1 MKQKLKIV
9 KLLLII
15 NINLNKWENL
25 MNRGSYMQKK
35 QINKQEKMLN
45 YYLNKDKT
53 YRSNSEY

>member
-1 MKQKLKIV
+1 
-9 KLLLII
+9 
-15 NINLNKWENL
+15 